1 MSGQWVSTSPQLLN
15 IWNSGTMV
23 TSLGIQQPGQHEQ
36 EHRVGTG
43 NLIRANA
50 YPANEATA
58 SVPTVT
64 AAAMYMLLKYCW
76 ANGCRVNAS
85 R

>member
-1 MSGQWVSTSPQLLN
+1 MGVDQPQLSN

-23 TSLGIQQPGQHEQ
+23 TSLGISSPVSTT
-36 EHRVGTG
+36 RNIALAPG

-76 ANGCRVNAS
+76 ANGCSVNTS